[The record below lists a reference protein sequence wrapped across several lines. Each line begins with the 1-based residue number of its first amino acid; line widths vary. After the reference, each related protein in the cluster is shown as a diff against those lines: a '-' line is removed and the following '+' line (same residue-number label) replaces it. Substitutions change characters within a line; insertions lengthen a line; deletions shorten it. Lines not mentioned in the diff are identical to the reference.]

1 MYILVDYSSLSC
13 AAVPGIDSTISIRG
27 NKALRSPKRKPARQ
41 FGAQRESN
49 VSSDGISR
57 TELTRLASL
66 KRKKGRSKERLF
78 LAEGIRLLE
87 EAVKHGVS
95 PRGLY
100 TRKLD
105 LSERGEGLKNTLIS
119 RGAPLFELNSRDFN
133 RLAETEAPQGMIG
146 LFDLP
151 RSNFDLKAAS
161 AARRILI
168 VENMS
173 DPGNLGV
180 LIRTALGFGFDLI
193 LLAGEN
199 VDPYNP
205 KVVRAS
211 AGAIFGVTL
220 MDSSC
225 DQIKS
230 LKSRINLRLLAADL
244 QGESE
249 SRWKLDGQNQE
260 GSETNAPLALA
271 VGAESV
277 GMSEELL
284 GLADQRLRISHSAR
298 LESLNA
304 AMAAGIIMHQ
314 MSLVNDRRE

>member
-1 MYILVDYSSLSC
+1 M
-13 AAVPGIDSTISIRG
+13 
-27 NKALRSPKRKPARQ
+27 
-41 FGAQRESN
+41 
-49 VSSDGISR
+49 
-57 TELTRLASL
+57 
-66 KRKKGRSKERLF
+66 
-78 LAEGIRLLE
+78 AEGIRLLE

-249 SRWKLDGQNQE
+249 SRWKLDGQNQK